1 MGEPEQVPRTQAPTR
16 PQQGPSPR
24 GPFRAANERRL
35 PPAREDRRRSGAAGP
50 DRHGVGRWLPF
61 RRGRR
66 FTVSDTLKIVGI
78 AAGGAACVGVV
89 GLLVL
94 RLLRGRS
101 LRAAL
106 FAIALAGVLAMAAR
120 AVGAAHAMF
129 ISPADFGTV
138 VVVCVSA
145 EVLALTMAAL
155 LGRPDAAGDAGA
167 LRLSLQQVWARRPG
181 RRCGGRRLPAR
192 PGAAGQA
199 RGRHPGSAGGPGRRA
214 RNVTCADQPGR
225 QRDQAPPG

>member
-106 FAIALAGVLAMAAR
+106 FAIALASVLAMAAT
-120 AVGAAHAMF
+120 VGAAHAMF
-129 ISPADFGTV
+129 ISRQLGAPSSG
-138 VVVCVSA
+138 VCVS
-145 EVLALTMAAL
+145 
-155 LGRPDAAGDAGA
+155 
-167 LRLSLQQVWARRPG
+167 
-181 RRCGGRRLPAR
+181 
-192 PGAAGQA
+192 
-199 RGRHPGSAGGPGRRA
+199 
-214 RNVTCADQPGR
+214 
-225 QRDQAPPG
+225 